1 MSIELIEKGVYNMCF
16 RIFIFLSNEIFKKFL
31 KTFCR
36 QRYDFYRYAP
46 YDNRAKGGSIQ
57 SGTANPFSS
66 TTVSQH
72 SGPAPLHMVQ
82 HGLHLT
88 GPHLSN
94 APMVPQQQH
103 LSQTHLIQDISEISA
118 NKRPRLTMPNESR
131 APIHQPLLIDTR
143 DMVEVKKVI
152 NETI

>member
-1 MSIELIEKGVYNMCF
+1 MFQSFY
-16 RIFIFLSNEIFKKFL
+16 IFFKLVPFKKFL

-36 QRYDFYRYAP
+36 QRYELYRYAP

-57 SGTANPFSS
+57 SGTAMSFPS

-82 HGLHLT
+82 HGLHLA

-103 LSQTHLIQDISEISA
+103 LSQTHIIQDISEISA

-143 DMVEVKKVI
+143 DIIEVKKVI
-152 NETI
+152 KTI